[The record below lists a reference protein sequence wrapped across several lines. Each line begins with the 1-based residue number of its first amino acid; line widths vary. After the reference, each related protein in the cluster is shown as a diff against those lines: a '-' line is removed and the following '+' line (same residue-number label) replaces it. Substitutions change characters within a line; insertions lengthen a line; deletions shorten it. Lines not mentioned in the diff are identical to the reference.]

1 MPKSRNISSVIELK
15 EKVAK
20 AKSLVIADYRGM
32 THKQAEQLHAE
43 VKKSGGE
50 FIVVKNSLLR
60 IASKDTAYSMEV
72 SDLTGTNGAL
82 FSFDDELAPLKD
94 LVKFVKTTTLP
105 KVKFGFVGGNRYD
118 NTQIDA
124 LSKLPGKEQL
134 QGMVVSRMSGPLY
147 GIMYALNGNLQK
159 LVYVLTNIKPNN

>member
-1 MPKSRNISSVIELK
+1 MPKSRNIDSVIELK
-15 EKVAK
+15 DKVAK
-20 AKSLVIADYRGM
+20 AKSLIIADYRGM
-32 THKQAEQLHAE
+32 THKQAESLHAE

-60 IASKDTAYSMEV
+60 IAAKDTGYSMEV

-105 KVKFGFVGGNRYD
+105 KIKFGFVGGNRYD
-118 NTQIDA
+118 QKQIDA
-124 LSKLPGKEQL
+124 IAKLPSKQQL
-134 QGMVVSRMSGPLY
+134 QGMVVSRVSSPLY
-147 GIMYALNGNLQK
+147 GLMYALNGNVQK
-159 LVYVLTNIKPNN
+159 LVYVLSNIKPKN

>member
-1 MPKSRNISSVIELK
+1 MPKSRNIDSVLELK

-20 AKSLVIADYRGM
+20 AKSLVIADYRGL
-32 THKQAEQLHAE
+32 THKQAESLHAE

-50 FIVVKNSLLR
+50 FVVVKNSLLR
-60 IASKDTAYSMEV
+60 IAAKDSAYSMEV
-72 SDLTGTNGAL
+72 NELTGTNGAL
-82 FSFDDELAPLKD
+82 FSFEDELAPLRD

-105 KVKFGFVGGNRYD
+105 KIKFGFIGGNRYTD
-118 NTQIDA
+118 SQIDA

-147 GIMYALNGNLQK
+147 GLMYALNGNVQK
-159 LVYVLTNIKPNN
+159 LVYVLTNIKPKS